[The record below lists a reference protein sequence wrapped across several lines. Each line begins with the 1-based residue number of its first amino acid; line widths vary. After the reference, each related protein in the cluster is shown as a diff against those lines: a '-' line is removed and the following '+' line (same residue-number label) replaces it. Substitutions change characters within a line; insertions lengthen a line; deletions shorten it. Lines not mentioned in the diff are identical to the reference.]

1 MGLIGKIFGAGNGA
15 GAAALGSAVEGVA
28 EVFRPNATR
37 QMELSAAAQE
47 AALSQLGAEFSN
59 AGGTWF
65 DSAVNGLNR
74 LPRPFLALGTVG
86 LFVYAMVDPQA
97 FSQRMVG
104 LNAVPEPLWWLL
116 GAVVAFYFG
125 ARETHYFR
133 ESRGAGARVLIPKSG
148 AQSPAQE
155 TTKPSN
161 PAPENPALAD
171 WKGGK

>member
-1 MGLIGKIFGAGNGA
+1 MGLIGRILGGVGAAGAGA
-15 GAAALGSAVEGVA
+15 GAAAIGNAVEGVA
-28 EVFRPNATR
+28 EVFTPNATR
-37 QMELSAAAQE
+37 QMELSAQVQE
-47 AALSQLGAEFSN
+47 AALSQLGAEFSS
-59 AGGTWF
+59 AGKGWF

-86 LFVYAMVDPQA
+86 LFVYAMIDPFA

-133 ESRGAGARVLIPKSG
+133 EQRS
-148 AQSPAQE
+148 SPAQAA
-155 TTKPSN
+155 PLPLAAP
-161 PAPENPALAD
+161 PAPKAGADNPALAD

>member
-1 MGLIGKIFGAGNGA
+1 MGIIGKILGGSGA
-15 GAAALGSAVEGVA
+15 GAAAVGQAIEGVA

-37 QMELSAAAQE
+37 QMDLSAQVQE
-47 AALSQLGAEFSN
+47 AALGQLGAEFSQ
-59 AGGTWF
+59 AGSTWF

-86 LFVYAMVDPQA
+86 LFAYAMIDPFG

-133 ESRGAGARVLIPKSG
+133 ESRGAGGRVVIPQI
-148 AQSPAQE
+148 APPAPAQ
-155 TTKPSN
+155 TPQ
-161 PAPENPALAD
+161 PAPDNPALSD
-171 WKGGK
+171 WQGGK

>member
-1 MGLIGKIFGAGNGA
+1 MGLIGKILGGNGA
-15 GAAALGSAVEGVA
+15 GAAALGNAVEGVA

-47 AALSQLGAEFSN
+47 AALTQLGAEFSN
-59 AGGTWF
+59 AGSTWF

-86 LFVYAMVDPQA
+86 LFVYAMIDPAA

-133 ESRGAGARVLIPKSG
+133 ESRSASGRVVIPQAA
-148 AQSPAQE
+148 AQPRAQTPAI
-155 TTKPSN
+155 
-161 PAPENPALAD
+161 APENPALAD
-171 WKGGK
+171 WKRGK